1 MRRLTMAHLVYA
13 LLADLIVKALIFAVL
28 WAWG

>member
-1 MRRLTMAHLVYA
+1 MRKLTLAHLVYA
-13 LLADLIVKALIFAVL
+13 LLADLIVKALAFAAL